1 MGATAAFAGLHAKSD
16 LNMNRLSYLGLLFAC
31 ALASCSP
38 AVTVDEKD
46 YSTKIVGDWLGTV
59 GDVNETIAF
68 RSDGQ
73 FVSEVRERG
82 FISNTLGQG
91 VTGTIRGTWTINGKS
106 ITFNVASAENE
117 RVANWTTTSTIEQ
130 FTQNELTV
138 KSDRGD
144 TSKFRR
150 AL

>member
-1 MGATAAFAGLHAKSD
+1 MG
-16 LNMNRLSYLGLLFAC
+16 RLYLSLLLSC

-38 AVTVDEKD
+38 AAAPVDEKD

-59 GDVNETIAF
+59 ADVNETIAF
-68 RSDGQ
+68 RGDGQ

-91 VTGTIRGTWTINGKS
+91 VTGTIRGRWTINGKS
-106 ITFNVASAENE
+106 ITLNIASAENE
-117 RVANWTTTSTIEQ
+117 RVSNRSTTSIIET
-130 FTQNELTV
+130 FMPNELTV

-144 TSKFRR
+144 TSKFVR

>member
-1 MGATAAFAGLHAKSD
+1 MG
-16 LNMNRLSYLGLLFAC
+16 RPSYLGLLFAC

-38 AVTVDEKD
+38 AAPIDEKD

-59 GDVNETIAF
+59 GDTNETIAF

-73 FVSEVRERG
+73 FVSEVRDRG

-106 ITFNVASAENE
+106 ITLNIASAQNE
-117 RVANWTTTSTIEQ
+117 RVANRTTTSTIEQ
-130 FTQNELTV
+130 FLPNELTV